1 MTNSVSLEGLFR
13 NVNVAILTQ
22 DKNRISTLT
31 DFVRPKASR
40 QHLLCRWCIG
50 KPHCQIKVTAGLV
63 AYKRCVRVVIVVVV
77 FEREC
82 PSAEMKCIYFSELYM
97 NQHCYARRSSSTTLL
112 PRGSYVTKSLRKALS
127 LFLAWT
133 QSGELYSSLVIM
145 PRPYHRSRWLST
157 RASATDK
164 ANILLSFLHGRVASC
179 LL

>member
-82 PSAEMKCIYFSELYM
+82 PSG
-97 NQHCYARRSSSTTLL
+97 RSSSTTLL

-145 PRPYHRSRWLST
+145 PRPFVFPSRKS
-157 RASATDK
+157 
-164 ANILLSFLHGRVASC
+164 SFMPSLTNSG
-179 LL
+179 